1 MKTQF
6 ITVVIIL
13 AATFFVG
20 CNKSSVSITGL
31 TCEYLTNPLGI
42 DETKPR
48 LSWKLESDKR
58 GQKETAYHIL
68 VASSQEKLA
77 KDEGD
82 FWDTGKI
89 ESNQS
94 MHIDYDGKQLQS
106 RMECFWKV
114 RVWDKDG
121 KLSAWSEPAYWSMGL
136 LEKEDW
142 QAKWIGLDSNPSAS
156 HDEQPALDDEEAEE
170 ARSRELPARYVRRE
184 FEIGKKVKRAT
195 AYVCGLGFFDL
206 FINGGEVE
214 NDVMQPGLT
223 RYDRR
228 ILYVTHD
235 LTQHLK
241 QGHNA
246 VGLILGN
253 GRFHAPRLTKPA
265 PYVDFGFPRML
276 FQMHIE
282 YDDGSEETVVSDS
295 SWKITDQGP
304 IRTNNEYDG
313 EIYDARMEMDGW
325 STPDFNDSVWI
336 SADLVLAPGGRLEA
350 QMIEPMRV
358 VQEIK
363 PVSVKP
369 LDKGGYL
376 VDMGQVFYGNVRI
389 KVSGP
394 AGMKISL
401 TSAYSLDEDGSLRD
415 RDNRAAKCT
424 DSYILRG
431 QSEEIWSP
439 RFKGQGFRRVW
450 VNAWPGKPTVD
461 NFTGQVISMDVPEVG
476 NFSCSD
482 TLVNQIYSNIR
493 ATQRMYL
500 RTVPMDPDRD
510 ERQGWIGDQNQN
522 ILSYSYSWN
531 IYPFFS
537 KWLGDLRLD
546 QRANGHLP
554 EVTPSFWEFYN
565 KSMLWPSGI
574 ILIPE
579 LLRQQYADPQAM
591 LDNYAVIHKWMAYI
605 EKQMDSEGIYPHRD
619 FGDWCDVHQ
628 TTGKGRKTPIALLTT
643 AYFYRHCILMEEFAR
658 MQNLSDD
665 ASFYHALGERT
676 KTAFNKKFLNP
687 RTCEYQA
694 DTQCG
699 YAVAIMLNLVPQ
711 AYHAGV
717 IQNFVKSIVQDA
729 DGHPL
734 IGMVG
739 MQWIFQA
746 LDKIGRNDVA
756 LEMLQKTTFPSWGY
770 MVSKG
775 ATSVWEKWNSDTA
788 GPGMN
793 SEGLLFLG
801 GNINAWLFE
810 SIAGLRPDPAIPGFK
825 HMIIQPN
832 PIGDL
837 TWGRAHYDSMYG
849 RIVSHWKMD
858 GNKLTMNVTIPANST
873 ATVYVP
879 GNNITEDG
887 LPIKDAVGVSFLKN
901 EDGNG
906 VYKVESGNYSFGST
920 L

>member
-1 MKTQF
+1 MMRMKIRRLNMKNTPRLS
-6 ITVVIIL
+6 IVIIMVL
-13 AATFFVG
+13 LCLCSNVLVA
-20 CNKSSVSITGL
+20 KSMEPINL
-31 TCEYLTNPLGI
+31 RCEYLVDPLGI
-42 DETKPR
+42 DALSPR
-48 LSWKLESDKR
+48 LSWISESDQR
-58 GQKETAYHIL
+58 DQKQIAYRLI
-68 VASSQEKLA
+68 VASSREALDKNV
-77 KDEGD
+77 GD
-82 FWDTGKI
+82 LWDTGKVA
-89 ESNQS
+89 SDQS
-94 MHIDYDGKQLQS
+94 IQVKYGGKALES
-106 RMECFWKV
+106 RMQCFWKV
-114 RVWDKDG
+114 QVWDKDG
-121 KLSAWSEPAYWSMGL
+121 RVSAWSKTAIWSMGL
-136 LEKEDW
+136 LDDRDW
-142 QAKWIGLDSNPSAS
+142 QAKWIGLDSNPSGS
-156 HDEQPALDDEEAEE
+156 HDERPALDDEEAEE
-170 ARSRELPARYVRRE
+170 ARGRELPARYVRRE

-206 FINGGEVE
+206 FINGREVE
-214 NDVMQPGLT
+214 NDLMQPGLT

-235 LTQHLK
+235 LTQYLK

-295 SWKITDQGP
+295 SWNISDQGP

-313 EIYDARMEMDGW
+313 EIYDARMEVDGW
-325 STPDFNDSVWI
+325 SKPGFNDSVWI
-336 SADLVLAPGGRLEA
+336 TADLVLAPGGRLEA

-369 LDKGGYL
+369 LDKGGYI

-394 AGMKISL
+394 AGTKISL
-401 TSAYSLDEDGSLRD
+401 ISAYSLDEDGSLRD

-424 DSYILRG
+424 DSYTLSG
-431 QSEEIWSP
+431 QGEEIWSP

-450 VNAWPGKPTVD
+450 VTGWPGKPTVD
-461 NFTGQVISMDVPEVG
+461 NFTGQVISMDVPEAG

-482 TLVNQIYSNIR
+482 ILVNQIYSNIR

-510 ERQGWIGDQNQN
+510 ERQGWIGDQNHN

-554 EVTPSFWEFYN
+554 VVTPSFWEFYG

-574 ILIPE
+574 TLIPE
-579 LLRQQYADPQAM
+579 LLDQQYADPQAI
-591 LDNYAVIHKWMAYI
+591 LDNYAVMHKWMVYLERQI
-605 EKQMDSEGIYPHRD
+605 DNEGIYPHGD
-619 FGDWCDVHQ
+619 YGDWCDVHQ
-628 TTGKGRKTPIALLTT
+628 TTGQGRKTPIALLAT
-643 AYFYRHCILMEEFAR
+643 AYFYRHCVLVEEFAG

-665 ASFYHALGERT
+665 ARFYQALGERT
-676 KTAFNKKFLNP
+676 KTAFNKKFLDP
-687 RTCEYQA
+687 LTAEYQA
-694 DTQCG
+694 DTQCD
-699 YAVAIMLNLVPQ
+699 YAVAIMLDLVPE
-711 AYHAGV
+711 AYRDRV
-717 IQNFVKSIVQDA
+717 IQNFVESIVKDA

-734 IGMVG
+734 VGMVG

-746 LDKIGRNDVA
+746 LDKIGRNDIA
-756 LEMLQKTTFPSWGY
+756 LDMLQKTTFPSWGY

-810 SIAGLRPDPAIPGFK
+810 SIAGLRADPTIPGFK
-825 HMIIQPN
+825 HIIIQPN
-832 PIGDL
+832 LVGDL
-837 TWGRAHYDSMYG
+837 TWAKAHYDCMYG
-849 RIVSHWKMD
+849 RIVSQWKLD
-858 GNKLTMNVTIPANST
+858 GNKLTMDVTIPANTT
-873 ATVYVP
+873 ATVYIP
-879 GNNITEDG
+879 GRSDS
-887 LPIKDAVGVSFLKN
+887 PIEIG
-901 EDGNG
+901 
-906 VYKVESGNYSFGST
+906 SGSYQFHST
-920 L
+920 IKK